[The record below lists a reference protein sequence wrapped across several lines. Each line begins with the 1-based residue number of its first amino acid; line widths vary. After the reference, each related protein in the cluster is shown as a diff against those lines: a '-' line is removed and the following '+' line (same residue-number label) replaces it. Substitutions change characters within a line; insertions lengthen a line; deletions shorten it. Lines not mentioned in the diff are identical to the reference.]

1 MSCVRFSKGENYSTA
16 VEKEAKSREKVEK
29 LVMYGSF
36 QSSLK
41 TFLGKEKPHI

>member
-1 MSCVRFSKGENYSTA
+1 MSCVHFSKGENYSTA
-16 VEKEAKSREKVEK
+16 VEEETKSREKVTK

-41 TFLGKEKPHI
+41 TFLETENMF